1 MKKLALAWLLLL
13 TSLASA
19 GSCLASPSSGFYKSG
34 GEEYDDWDL
43 YRTRCWGEKD
53 GFFQVKDSTFR
64 PAIAFESLG
73 ELKSEAW
80 AIGENFKGRYPDRN
94 ERAERIFSY
103 ARDHVTYTSDA
114 IQFGHDEFA
123 RNADEV
129 VEEIKR
135 QGFSRG
141 DCEDYAVLLAV
152 MFRAAGLR
160 SAVVLAPEHAAA
172 LVHLPDYPGANT
184 YWNFKDE
191 GGWVWA
197 EATGRT
203 NPLGW
208 TPSKLMRSDLLAYE
222 ITEEEAY
229 EIEENILVAVGA
241 SDVAS
246 PSDGG
251 GMFFGGSSFFSLIF
265 FLLLLSAFRRRR

>member
-19 GSCLASPSSGFYKSG
+19 GSCLATPSSGFYRSG

-43 YRTRCWGEKD
+43 CRTRCWGDD
-53 GFFQVKDSTFR
+53 GFFRVSEKDFR

-73 ELKSEAW
+73 ELKDKAW
-80 AIGENFKGRYPDRN
+80 EVGERLAGQYSGN
-94 ERAERIFSY
+94 ELADRIFAY

-114 IQFGHDEFA
+114 VQFGHDEFA

-129 VEEIKR
+129 VEEIESR
-135 QGFSRG
+135 GSSRG

-152 MFRAAGLR
+152 MFRAAGFR
-160 SAVVLAPEHAAA
+160 SAVVLAPEHAAT
-172 LVHLPDYPGANT
+172 LVLLPDYPGANT
-184 YWNFKDE
+184 YWDFKGE

-208 TPSKLMRSDLLAYE
+208 TPSKLMRSDLFAYE
-222 ITEEEAY
+222 VV
-229 EIEENILVAVGA
+229 EENVFAAGA
-241 SDVAS
+241 SEALG
-246 PSDGG
+246 PTDGG
-251 GMFFGGSSFFSLIF
+251 GMIFGWSSFFSLIF
-265 FLLLLSAFRRRR
+265 FLLLILAFRRR